1 MITLPELAAGAL
13 GSFLA
18 SDMKDRFGS
27 EPFRI
32 SNDWGELGEYLD
44 ILKRSIARLNEHG
57 HAG

>member
-1 MITLPELAAGAL
+1 MVLDLRQRR
-13 GSFLA
+13 SRKFLEI
-18 SDMKDRFGS
+18 RR